1 MVQHSGAILNLSG
14 QTVFEQGLYD
24 TYFYNSYDDFLN
36 GISGGTGYLNLIA
49 TSGSSTDAVS
59 GYSEHISYQ
68 PGKLVLK
75 PARGVIFSGNT
86 DIVSGYTS
94 PIDVTGYIAT
104 SIDSDGT
111 VVWSSLS
118 AITSGTCIP
127 SFSVQTITPCS
138 SGGTVT
144 VDGNFTVEGN
154 FTVIGTTTSATTI
167 IETETVRVEDNNIE
181 LNYGGNHTT
190 AIGGGITVLSGVSN
204 SQNSRIYTLSDGTFM
219 FEPGLS
225 ATTGIYWEQGGTGN
239 SALKDDKGG
248 HTLNGSVTNGII
260 AGGFGN
266 TLDDSTYSFMGGGLG
281 NTIEGSSDRGS
292 IVGGYNNTMTNGT
305 DLSSIISGEEN
316 TIDSSD
322 GAGIFAGSGN
332 TIDGGSDRSTILAGT
347 GNVINS
353 TSNNSGIF
361 VGSYNTIDDSDRV
374 VILGGYQNTIS
385 GHTDAS
391 IIAGTGNTINDGQGE
406 IIIGGTDNTIANAPR
421 SIIIGGENITL
432 NGVSNA
438 VSIGGRF
445 NNADSGGIGRA
456 SYEFLG
462 GGEYN
467 SIDGSKSS
475 SIIAGTG
482 NTVNVDH
489 YGGIFG
495 GRDNTINSGGGDSF
509 DNTII
514 GGQGNFVGTNL
525 IFNTSSGNTT
535 VGGTSNVVLNSH
547 FSSIIGGRDN
557 KISSNQP
564 ISSSII
570 GGDSN
575 QISGASRSVIIG
587 GSGITATVDDTVYVP
602 NLNIGT
608 LGVGTSVNN
617 LGVDTSG
624 NVVVGSAGGTI
635 SGSGTTNQ
643 VTYWDST
650 SSITSDTG
658 FTWDGST
665 MKITK
670 NSTVGGI
677 IVDTSGDPTPASFSD
692 KYQAGFFL
700 TESSNND
707 YDPTDLSS
715 PLNTLSIGTVG
726 LGFQTQGKIGPGLA
740 FTFADDASTGGATA
754 AIRMVKSDTDI
765 FGESEDGA
773 LLVLGTREAD
783 NGGGGAAVKESI
795 RIGHNQYVGIN
806 YTPDNSTNPTAMLTL
821 GTNTGDDVTL
831 ALREI
836 SGTPAQIT
844 NYGQFYVKS
853 SDSKPYF
860 KDSSGTEYDI
870 STGTGGGVTID
881 AYNDLGN
888 VNTTQTWDVSGT
900 STNYELTL
908 TGSIT
913 LNLNN
918 VRNGDYGTIIAEQDG
933 VGSHTL
939 TFGTVNGGAGTH
951 KVVNGGG
958 GSPTLTST
966 PNAID
971 LLSFTYNGTTMY
983 WSVGNDYT

>member
-1 MVQHSGAILNLSG
+1 MANFRNRPHLENRQMVQHSGAILNLSG

-86 DIVSGYTS
+86 NIVSGYTS

-219 FEPGLS
+219 FEPGIS
-225 ATTGIYWEQGGTGN
+225 ATTIPYIYTSDPTSTDSIVTQTGGNIITDSVEYGLISNGQYNILSGTSTN
-239 SALKDDKGG
+239 STIVGG
-248 HTLNGSVTNGII
+248 YQNTIGDTFENNTIIGGVFNYINGSASYT
-260 AGGFGN
+260 A
-266 TLDDSTYSFMGGGLG
+266 
-281 NTIEGSSDRGS
+281 S
-292 IVGGYNNTMTNGT
+292 IVGGEQNDATDVRFGVIVGGTQNTMDNNFRSAIVGGQSNSV
-305 DLSSIISGEEN
+305 DSDNAGIFVGGEN
-316 TIDSSD
+316 TIDSTSQR
-322 GAGIFAGSGN
+322 GAIVAGEKNNMTSSSHLNVIAGGWYNTFNGNSTEGFIGGGSGN
-332 TIDGGSDRSTILAGT
+332 TIDGTSDRSTILAGI

-353 TSNNSGIF
+353 TSNNSGI
-361 VGSYNTIDDSDRV
+361 VGGSYNTIDGSDRV

-385 GHTDAS
+385 GH
-391 IIAGTGNTINDGQGE
+391 
-406 IIIGGTDNTIANAPR
+406 
-421 SIIIGGENITL
+421 L
-432 NGVSNA
+432 
-438 VSIGGRF
+438 
-445 NNADSGGIGRA
+445 DSAI
-456 SYEFLG
+456 L
-462 GGEYN
+462 
-467 SIDGSKSS
+467 
-475 SIIAGTG
+475 
-482 NTVNVDH
+482 
-489 YGGIFG
+489 
-495 GRDNTINSGGGDSF
+495 
-509 DNTII
+509 
-514 GGQGNFVGTNL
+514 
-525 IFNTSSGNTT
+525 
-535 VGGTSNVVLNSH
+535 
-547 FSSIIGGRDN
+547 
-557 KISSNQP
+557 
-564 ISSSII
+564 
-570 GGDSN
+570 
-575 QISGASRSVIIG
+575 G
-587 GSGITATVDDTVYVP
+587 GSGNVLNGDYSVILGGQNITGTTNNTVYVP

-608 LGVGTSVNN
+608 VGAGTSINN
-617 LGVDTSG
+617 LGIDASG

-643 VTYWDST
+643 ITYWDST

-677 IVDTSGDPTPASFSD
+677 IIDTSGDPSPASFSD
-692 KYQAGFFL
+692 KYQAAFIL

-707 YDPTDLSS
+707 YDPTDLNST
-715 PLNTLSIGTVG
+715 LNTLSIGTVG
-726 LGFQTQGKIGPGLA
+726 SGFQTQGKIGPGIA
-740 FTFADDASTGGATA
+740 FTFADDNSTGGANA

-765 FGESEDGA
+765 FGQTEDGA
-773 LLVLGTREAD
+773 LLVFGTREAD
-783 NGGGGAAVKESI
+783 NGGGGADVKESI

-806 YTPDNSTNPTAMLTL
+806 YTPDNSTNPGAMLTL
-821 GTNTGDDVTL
+821 GTNAGDDATL
-831 ALREI
+831 AIREI

-881 AYNDLGN
+881 PYNDLGN

-908 TGSIT
+908 TGSVT

-918 VRNGDYGTIIAEQDG
+918 VRNGDYGTLIVEQDG

-939 TFGTVNGGAGTH
+939 AFGTVNGGAGTH

>member
-1 MVQHSGAILNLSG
+1 MANFRNRPHLENRQMVQYSGAILNLSG

-24 TYFYNSYDDFLN
+24 TYFYNSYQDFLN
-36 GISGGTGYLNLIA
+36 GISGGTGYLNLIT

-59 GYSEHISYQ
+59 GYSDHISYI
-68 PGKLVLK
+68 PGKLTLK

-86 DIVSGYTS
+86 DIISGYTAA
-94 PIDVTGYIAT
+94 PDVTGYIAT
-104 SIDSDGT
+104 STDSDGT
-111 VVWSSLS
+111 FVWSPLS
-118 AITSGTCIP
+118 AITSSSGSCIP
-127 SFSVQTITPCS
+127 SLNVQTLNPCS

-144 VDGNFTVEGN
+144 IDGNFKVEGN

-204 SQNSRIYTLSDGTFM
+204 SQDSRIYTLSDGTFM

-225 ATTGIYWEQGGTGN
+225 ATTGIYWEQGGIGN
-239 SALKDDKGG
+239 TALKDDKGG
-248 HTLNGSVTNGII
+248 HTLNGTVSNSII
-260 AGGFGN
+260 TGGFGN
-266 TLDDSTYSFMGGGLG
+266 TMDDSIHSFIGGGFG
-281 NTIEGSSDRGS
+281 NTVEGSSDRGS
-292 IVGGYNNTMTNGT
+292 IVGGFSNIMTNGT
-305 DLSSIISGEEN
+305 NLSSIISGEEN
-316 TIDSSD
+316 TIDGSD
-322 GAGIFAGSGN
+322 RAGIFAGSGN
-332 TIDGGSDRSTILAGT
+332 TIDGSSGGSTILAGI
-347 GNVINS
+347 GNVVEGA
-353 TSNNSGIF
+353 SNDSGIF

-385 GHTDAS
+385 GHTDAT
-391 IIAGTGNTINDGQGE
+391 IIGGTGNTINDGQSE
-406 IIIGGTDNTIANAPR
+406 IIIGGTDNTITNAPG
-421 SIIIGGENITL
+421 SVIIGGENVTID
-432 NGVSNA
+432 GVSNA
-438 VSIGGRF
+438 VSMGGRY
-445 NNADSGGIGRA
+445 NSADNTSSGRS

-462 GGEYN
+462 GGEFN
-467 SIDGSKSS
+467 SIGNSISS
-475 SIIAGTG
+475 SVIAGTG
-482 NTVNVDH
+482 NTINADK
-489 YGGIFG
+489 YGVIIG
-495 GRDNTINSGGGDSF
+495 GRDNSLNVGGGDSY
-509 DNTII
+509 DNVII
-514 GGQGNFVGTNL
+514 GGEGNFAGTSTSGDL
-525 IFNTSSGNTT
+525 SSGST
-535 VGGTSNVVLNSH
+535 VIGGRDNSVLNTH
-547 FSSIIGGRDN
+547 FSSIIGGDN
-557 KISSNQP
+557 NLV
-564 ISSSII
+564 
-570 GGDSN
+570 N
-575 QISGASRSVIIG
+575 TNVSRSVVLG
-587 GSGITATVDDTVYVP
+587 GSNITAAVDDTVYVP

-608 LGVGTSVNN
+608 LGGGASVNN
-617 LGVDTSG
+617 LGIDTSG
-624 NVVVGSAGGTI
+624 NVVVGSAGGGTI

-700 TESSNND
+700 SESSNND
-707 YDPTDLSS
+707 YDPTDLNSTY
-715 PLNTLSIGTVG
+715 NTLSIATVG
-726 LGFQTQGKIGPGLA
+726 LGFQTQGKIGPGIA
-740 FTFADDASTGGATA
+740 FTFADDAATGGANA
-754 AIRMVKSDTDI
+754 SIRVVKSDTDI
-765 FGESEDGA
+765 SGETKDGT

-783 NGGGGAAVKESI
+783 TGTGFATVKESI

-821 GTNTGDDVTL
+821 GTNAGDDATL
-831 ALREI
+831 AIREI

-881 AYNDLGN
+881 AYNDVG
-888 VNTTQTWDVSGT
+888 TTTTINWDVSGT
-900 STNYELTL
+900 STNYEVTL
-908 TGSIT
+908 NGAGT
-913 LNLNN
+913 LNLTN
-918 VRNGDYGTIIAEQDG
+918 VRNGDYGTIIVEQDV
-933 VGSHTL
+933 VGSRTL
-939 TFGTVNGGAGTH
+939 AFGTVNGGAVTH